1 MANPSFYEHVNAPL
15 IIGKPA
21 ECMVETTAK
30 STQLLPLI
38 EQELNFLHG
47 NTSSLQCLLEIG
59 AQSKTPP
66 SSWSIPWPFNQHQ
79 SSKPQPEAECIATSD
94 PLEHFQIG
102 DLSILASYIRRG
114 LNKEAEKH
122 FLTLGL
128 SAQMENCAKVLVQA
142 RRSRADTMNW
152 EIFAFANRYKC
163 SICQEQGQDSGILDK
178 PTFFDHVD
186 VVHNF
191 YDLPAEC
198 GFKIQ
203 TESLTRL

>member
-15 IIGKPA
+15 MIGKPA
-21 ECMVETTAK
+21 ECMIETTAK
-30 STQLLPLI
+30 SSQLLPLM
-38 EQELNFLHG
+38 EQEIISLHG

-66 SSWSIPWPFNQHQ
+66 SSWSIPWPFYQQ
-79 SSKPQPEAECIATSD
+79 SSKPQPEAGSITTSD
-94 PLEHFQIG
+94 PPEHFQIG

-122 FLTLGL
+122 FLTLDL
-128 SAQMENCAKVLVQA
+128 SAQMENCARALVQA

-163 SICQEQGQDSGILDK
+163 SICHEQGQDSGILDK

-191 YDLPAEC
+191 YDLPPEC